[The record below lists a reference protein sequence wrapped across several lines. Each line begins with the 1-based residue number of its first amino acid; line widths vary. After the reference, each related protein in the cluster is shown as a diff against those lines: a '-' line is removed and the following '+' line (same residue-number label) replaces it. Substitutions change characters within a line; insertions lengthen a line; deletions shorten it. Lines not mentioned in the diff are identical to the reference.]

1 MEDDGRYSIPVRLLL
16 NRTQRDRLL
25 ALCQHEHADVV
36 EVVTQIVGQYLDT
49 RPELVPA
56 EAPAPTIVLHDSD
69 MLRRHLR
76 RLKAQAQQMGTA
88 APPWLHSY
96 IAELE
101 QDLAQVRSA
110 RRDT

>member
-1 MEDDGRYSIPVRLLL
+1 MEDDGRYSLPVRLLL

-25 ALCQHEHADVV
+25 ALCQREHADVV
-36 EVVTQIVGQYLDT
+36 DIVTRIVGDYLDAHAD
-49 RPELVPA
+49 LVPA
-56 EAPAPTIVLHDSD
+56 EAAAPTTVLRDSD

-76 RLKAQAQQMGTA
+76 RLKAQAQRMGTA

-101 QDLAQVRSA
+101 QDLAQYRSA
-110 RRDT
+110 QRDT